1 MGILPAAIGDVTAV
15 VTTATAD
22 LLPTLLAIG
31 GVAIGVGAGIF
42 ALRKGWAFFKGM
54 AK

>member
-1 MGILPAAIGDVTAV
+1 MEGVVTAI
-15 VTTATAD
+15 TGATAE

-31 GVAIGVGAGIF
+31 GIAIAVGAGIF
-42 ALRKGWAFFKGM
+42 ALKKGWGFFKGM